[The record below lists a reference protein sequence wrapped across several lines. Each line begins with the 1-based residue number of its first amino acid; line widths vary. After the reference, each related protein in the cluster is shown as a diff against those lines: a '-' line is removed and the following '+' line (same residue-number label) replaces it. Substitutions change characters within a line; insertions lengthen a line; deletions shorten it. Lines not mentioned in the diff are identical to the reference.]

1 MKIYIHEADEEKDI
15 RLNIP
20 NGLIFNRLGT
30 MIAGKM
36 IKNRAA
42 ETGIT
47 EKQMKRMRLSSL
59 DTLNLSILKQVKGKS
74 LKLFYKRSNSLK
86 KNRNHII

>member
-30 MIAGKM
+30 MTAGKM
-36 IKNRAA
+36 IKNRATEA
-42 ETGIT
+42 RIT
-47 EKQMKRMRLSSL
+47 EKQMKRMMKEMKKA
-59 DTLNLSILKQVKGKS
+59 IKQFGHFELVDIETSEGE
-74 LKLFYKRSNSLK
+74 
-86 KNRNHII
+86 IIKIVL

>member
-42 ETGIT
+42 EAGIT
-47 EKQMKRMRLSSL
+47 EKQIKRMMKEMKKAIKQFGHFELVDIETSEGEIIKI
-59 DTLNLSILKQVKGKS
+59 IL
-74 LKLFYKRSNSLK
+74 
-86 KNRNHII
+86 